1 MSNDLLDTFKATY
14 TLIDNVTQGSN
25 YQDLL
30 LLLDDYVIMKRVD
43 DALATSQGKP
53 VVIAGKDSV
62 SQYFRDVVNR
72 KNDNAQFSPVTTFS
86 ATFGSTGVVW
96 GLGTYQDKLSDQVPS
111 LPNLGYS
118 FVYRNTGGN
127 WFALLLWGI
136 VI

>member
-1 MSNDLLDTFKATY
+1 MSSDLLDTFKATY
-14 TLIDNVTQGSN
+14 TLIDHITQGSN

-53 VVIAGKDSV
+53 VVIVGKDNV
-62 SQYFRDVVNR
+62 GKYFQDVI
-72 KNDNAQFSPVTTFS
+72 KGDNDNAQFTPVTIFS
-86 ATFGSTGVVW
+86 ATFGSAGVVW
-96 GLGTYQDKLSDQVPS
+96 GVGTYQDKFSGPVPS